1 MTTTSS
7 IRIDDDVHASACI
20 VAPVMSRS
28 TAQQVA
34 HWARIGRE
42 LERSPNVS
50 HADISK
56 VLAGS
61 SSYDDLNDH
70 EQAIVRAQ
78 WREAMTE
85 RVAQVDLSAELA
97 GRSYAELDEDGN
109 PVIVEPTA

>member
-1 MTTTSS
+1 
-7 IRIDDDVHASACI
+7 
-20 VAPVMSRS
+20 MSRS

-50 HADISK
+50 HADIAA

-61 SSYDDLNDH
+61 ASYDGLTEH

-78 WREAMTE
+78 WHEDMAARLAS
-85 RVAQVDLSAELA
+85 VDLSSELA
-97 GRSYAELDEDGN
+97 GRRFAELDADGN
-109 PVIVEPTA
+109 AVIVEPS